1 MGPRF
6 DMCEKG
12 QLDVCHSYL
21 VTMLEDEKEDIELDL
36 HNMAQAIMK
45 RRDETNVH
53 SLKEL
58 CEEHNDS
65 AKAMEEEMQNMR
77 RLEGQV
83 SHHR

>member
-1 MGPRF
+1 
-6 DMCEKG
+6 
-12 QLDVCHSYL
+12 
-21 VTMLEDEKEDIELDL
+21 MLEDEKESVETDL

-45 RRDETNVH
+45 RRDEMNVQ

-65 AKAMEEEMQNMR
+65 AKEMEEENQNMR

>member
-1 MGPRF
+1 
-6 DMCEKG
+6 MCG

-21 VTMLEDEKEDIELDL
+21 LGMLEDEKEAVETDL
-36 HNMAQAIMK
+36 NNMAQAIMK
-45 RRDETNVH
+45 RRDEMNVQ

-65 AKAMEEEMQNMR
+65 AKEMEEEMQNMR

-83 SHHR
+83 SHPW